1 MANEV
6 PGAQLALEWL
16 AQLISGNEYARAALI
31 VWAKR
36 TQPERWRRWAEA
48 RGKAEEDEALAL
60 DAVLAAQG
68 HVIAGV
74 RQELD
79 KMAAVLE
86 VQQALEGGGHGG
98 SPGP

>member
-1 MANEV
+1 MVNEV

-16 AQLISGNEYARAALI
+16 AQLITRNEYARAAFV
-31 VWAKR
+31 VWAKSN
-36 TQPERWRRWAEA
+36 QPERWRRWAEA
-48 RGKAEEDEALAL
+48 KGKAEEDDGLAV
-60 DAVLAAQG
+60 DAVVAAQG
-68 HVIAGV
+68 YVIAGV